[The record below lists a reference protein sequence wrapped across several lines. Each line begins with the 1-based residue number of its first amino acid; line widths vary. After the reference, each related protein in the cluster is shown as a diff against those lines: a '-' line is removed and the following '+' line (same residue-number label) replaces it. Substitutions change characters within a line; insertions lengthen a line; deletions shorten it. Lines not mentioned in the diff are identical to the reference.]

1 MTNRNNQ
8 IPPIQDYNSKN
19 SSNECEYDR
28 IYEYAVRAPV
38 DIHIPGSAPAPG
50 SVHAPT
56 APIPT
61 SPVPKNVHVPKGAQ
75 IPDETNSDT
84 AEDYYDRNYLNY
96 LRSHFYLYY
105 PYNPNY
111 HYSAYY

>member
-1 MTNRNNQ
+1 MANRNNQ

-19 SSNECEYDR
+19 SANEDEDEYDC
-28 IYEYAVRAPV
+28 IYEYVVRAPV

-56 APIPT
+56 APIP
-61 SPVPKNVHVPKGAQ
+61 KNVHVPEGVQ
-75 IPDETNSDT
+75 IPDETNSDP

-96 LRSHFYLYY
+96 LRSPFYLHY

-111 HYSAYY
+111 PYSAYY